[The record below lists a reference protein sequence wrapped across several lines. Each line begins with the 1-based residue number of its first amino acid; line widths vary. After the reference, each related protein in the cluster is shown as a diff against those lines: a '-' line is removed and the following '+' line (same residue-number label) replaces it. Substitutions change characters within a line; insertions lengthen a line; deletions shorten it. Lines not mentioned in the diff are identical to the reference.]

1 MTPCRI
7 TGAADVAAITAKPY
21 DDFIAAHSV
30 IDALERVA
38 LRHGERNALAYIAAP
53 DLALPAQVWTY
64 ARFIADVRRA
74 ANLFARLSDGA
85 DARVAML
92 LPPIPQ
98 AHFTLWGGEA
108 AGVVC
113 PINFLLN
120 SGHIAELIDA
130 AQANILV
137 ALGPNPELDIWSR
150 VPALRAACPRLK
162 HVLAVGGA
170 PDALDFDAQLHAMPG
185 DRFTFAR
192 RPQRDDIAALF
203 HTGGTTGAPK
213 LAQHTHGN
221 QLHASWSAAQMDAM
235 DERDVILNGFPLFH
249 VAGSF
254 VYGLSALLSGAAVVL
269 PTQLGLRNA
278 AFMQQ
283 VWRFVER
290 ERVSVLAT
298 VPTVIAALNGID
310 AGDADLARV
319 RLLLTGGSPLPTEL
333 AVAFEQRHRI
343 PVRNI
348 LGMTECA
355 GVISIEPFHAA
366 RNPGSCGLPLPFTTV
381 QATRTDGTV
390 CAPDEPGVLR
400 VRGPNVGPGYTDARR
415 NAGTFSDDG
424 WLITGDIG
432 HVDAEGRVFVTG
444 RAKDVIIRS
453 SHNIDPSLIE
463 EALLR
468 HTDVQLAAAVG
479 EPDEY
484 AGEVP
489 MAFVVLKPGATITA
503 SALLAFIEP
512 HIAERPALPKR
523 IELLPVLPLTAIG
536 KVYKPALRARAIEHV
551 LRERLSRDAATQ
563 GVQLAVLDEA
573 KGLSAAFTVNTST
586 AAEARTAIARLMAPF
601 AIAYRVEP

>member
-1 MTPCRI
+1 
-7 TGAADVAAITAKPY
+7 
-21 DDFIAAHSV
+21 
-30 IDALERVA
+30 
-38 LRHGERNALAYIAAP
+38 
-53 DLALPAQVWTY
+53 
-64 ARFIADVRRA
+64 
-74 ANLFARLSDGA
+74 
-85 DARVAML
+85 
-92 LPPIPQ
+92 
-98 AHFTLWGGEA
+98 
-108 AGVVC
+108 
-113 PINFLLN
+113 
-120 SGHIAELIDA
+120 
-130 AQANILV
+130 
-137 ALGPNPELDIWSR
+137 
-150 VPALRAACPRLK
+150 
-162 HVLAVGGA
+162 
-170 PDALDFDAQLHAMPG
+170 
-185 DRFTFAR
+185 
-192 RPQRDDIAALF
+192 
-203 HTGGTTGAPK
+203 
-213 LAQHTHGN
+213 
-221 QLHASWSAAQMDAM
+221 
-235 DERDVILNGFPLFH
+235 
-249 VAGSF
+249 
-254 VYGLSALLSGAAVVL
+254 
-269 PTQLGLRNA
+269 
-278 AFMQQ
+278 
-283 VWRFVER
+283 
-290 ERVSVLAT
+290 
-298 VPTVIAALNGID
+298 
-310 AGDADLARV
+310 
-319 RLLLTGGSPLPTEL
+319 
-333 AVAFEQRHRI
+333 
-343 PVRNI
+343 
-348 LGMTECA
+348 MTECA

-523 IELLPVLPLTAIG
+523 IELLPALPLTAIG
-536 KVYKPALRARAIEHV
+536 KVYKPALRAQAIEHV

-563 GVQLAVLDEA
+563 RVQVAVLDEA
-573 KGLSAAFTVNTST
+573 KGLSAAFTVNTSA
-586 AAEARTAIARLMAPF
+586 AAETRTAIARLMAPF

>member
-38 LRHGERNALAYIAAP
+38 LRHAERNALAYVAAT
-53 DLALPAQVWTY
+53 DLALPAEVWIH

-74 ANLFARLSDGA
+74 ANLFAQLADGA

-98 AHFTLWGGEA
+98 AHFTLWGAEA

-170 PDALDFDAQLHAMPG
+170 PDALDFDAQLRAMPG
-185 DRFTFAR
+185 DRFAFAR

-221 QLHASWSAAQMDAM
+221 QLHAGLGRGTDV
-235 DERDVILNGFPLFH
+235 RDGRTRRDPQR
-249 VAGSF
+249 
-254 VYGLSALLSGAAVVL
+254 LSAVPRGGLLRLRPVGAAVRRR
-269 PTQLGLRNA
+269 GGA
-278 AFMQQ
+278 AARRWACATPAFVQQ
-283 VWRFVER
+283 V
-290 ERVSVLAT
+290 LA
-298 VPTVIAALNGID
+298 LRR
-310 AGDADLARV
+310 ARA
-319 RLLLTGGSPLPTEL
+319 R
-333 AVAFEQRHRI
+333 
-343 PVRNI
+343 
-348 LGMTECA
+348 
-355 GVISIEPFHAA
+355 HAA
-366 RNPGSCGLPLPFTTV
+366 GHRADRDRGAARRRCGQMPTCAACAPAAHRRLAAAHRAGGRLRAAASDPGAQHPRHDRMRRRDQHRAVRARRARGFVRPAAAVHHV
-381 QATRTDGTV
+381 QATRADGTV

-415 NAGTFSDDG
+415 NAGTLQRRRLAD
-424 WLITGDIG
+424 
-432 HVDAEGRVFVTG
+432 HRRHRPRRRR
-444 RAKDVIIRS
+444 RAAS
-453 SHNIDPSLIE
+453 SSP
-463 EALLR
+463 
-468 HTDVQLAAAVG
+468 AA
-479 EPDEY
+479 P
-484 AGEVP
+484 
-489 MAFVVLKPGATITA
+489 
-503 SALLAFIEP
+503 
-512 HIAERPALPKR
+512 
-523 IELLPVLPLTAIG
+523 
-536 KVYKPALRARAIEHV
+536 
-551 LRERLSRDAATQ
+551 
-563 GVQLAVLDEA
+563 
-573 KGLSAAFTVNTST
+573 
-586 AAEARTAIARLMAPF
+586 RT
-601 AIAYRVEP
+601 